1 MEHGDTER
9 LERIGQAILAAAR
22 DELYL
27 GMRFLDVALSSF
39 EYQMNT
45 EISPFGTDGSTI
57 YFQPREMG
65 GLYKQ
70 NRILVNRGYLHM
82 VYHCLFRHMLKII
95 PKQEEN
101 FRYWNLACDIAAEH
115 LIDSNDQRFVRL
127 SRSLLRREMY
137 RKLEAEAD
145 RGAADGLGGVQSVGG
160 SGKRYRKRVLNA
172 ERIYRELL
180 AWQLSEKE
188 LLQLESEFYVDDHR
202 YWGNQGSEK
211 KAPNPELNQKWQDI
225 NEQIETDLETFS
237 KEASEKNG
245 DLLGQ
250 LVVENRK
257 KQDYREFLRKFSV
270 IREEPEVDTDTFD
283 YIFYSYGLSLY
294 GNMPLIEPQETKEV
308 KKVRDF
314 VVAIDTSMSC
324 SGETVRRFLET
335 TYAVLNERDSFFKK
349 VNVHIIQCDENV
361 QSDVKITCEKELQTY
376 MKTFTLYGE
385 GGTDFRPVFAYVEEL
400 INEGEF
406 EDLRG
411 LIYFTDGFGTY
422 PKQMPA
428 YQTAF
433 VFSEE
438 DYADA
443 EVPAWAIKA
452 VLETGH

>member
-101 FRYWNLACDIAAEH
+101 FRCWNLACDIAAEH

-127 SRSLLRREMY
+127 SRSLLRRETY

-145 RGAADGLGGVQSVGG
+145 SGAADGLGGVQSVGD
-160 SGKRYRKRVLNA
+160 SGKRHRKRVLNA

-202 YWGNQGSEK
+202 YWGNQGPEK

-250 LVVENRK
+250 LAVENRK

-361 QSDVKITCEKELQTY
+361 QSDVKITCEEELQTY
-376 MKTFTLYGE
+376 MKTLTLYGE